1 MCVRSLTRPAQ
12 SLFGEVPITP
22 CARGPPTTHARRLC
36 VWANVGKN
44 EGEGEKR
51 PTTHPFKRH
60 HGGFRDAAAG
70 EERAERTPVQ
80 RARHGAQ
87 LIDTIAFAPH
97 PQVLA
102 SQEYRMRMKGGRDA
116 THIPVFEGARKAVAV
131 VECTRAARAGA
142 QNFLRPRQCERCSD
156 LLQDWRASRFAQPC
170 CASRAS
176 PRQIPLDVPKMQG
189 CRGVD
194 RMICVFQVGA
204 PGEGVDSILSSS
216 PAGRMVCSCVTPIAL
231 KPLPSGA
238 VGEAAL
244 PRPSYWVP
252 GGGMHA
258 LD

>member
-1 MCVRSLTRPAQ
+1 
-12 SLFGEVPITP
+12 
-22 CARGPPTTHARRLC
+22 
-36 VWANVGKN
+36 
-44 EGEGEKR
+44 
-51 PTTHPFKRH
+51 
-60 HGGFRDAAAG
+60 
-70 EERAERTPVQ
+70 
-80 RARHGAQ
+80 
-87 LIDTIAFAPH
+87 
-97 PQVLA
+97 
-102 SQEYRMRMKGGRDA
+102 MRMKGGRDA

-131 VECTRAARAGA
+131 VDVARA
-142 QNFLRPRQCERCSD
+142 RPGQVPKISSVPVNASD
-156 LLQDWRASRFAQPC
+156 IPISFKIGEPAGSAAQPVLC
-170 CASRAS
+170 FKSVTAACQAKFLSTS
-176 PRQIPLDVPKMQG
+176 PKMAG
-189 CRGVD
+189 LPHGVD